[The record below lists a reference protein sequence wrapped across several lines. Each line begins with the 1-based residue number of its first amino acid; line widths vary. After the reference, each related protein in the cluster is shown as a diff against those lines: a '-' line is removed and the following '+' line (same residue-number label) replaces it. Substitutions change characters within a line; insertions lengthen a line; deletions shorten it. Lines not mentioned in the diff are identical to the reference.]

1 MIIEIF
7 KSVTDWYMA
16 NINYGTIAFLMA
28 IESSFIPFPSEIVVP
43 PAAFKAAGGDLNVI
57 LVVVS
62 ATVGAIAGALFN
74 YCIALW
80 LGRPIIYRLADTK
93 LAHLMLIDRAGVE
106 KSEEYFGNY
115 GRSTTFIA
123 RFVPAIRQLISLPAG
138 LVRMNIRDFI
148 LFTALGSALWNVILA
163 VLGYF
168 VYSQKELLEQ
178 YYHEISL
185 VFLALGFL
193 FALYVILKAFV
204 FDKTGKKGKDAA

>member
-74 YCIALW
+74 YCIALL

-106 KSEEYFGNY
+106 KSEEFFRKY
-115 GRSTTFIA
+115 GRSSTFIG